1 MIKKLQ
7 DLQQHIQ
14 QEKRKYNHLSATRMY
29 ELIQAY
35 VKAQMQS
42 APIHQSE
49 RKLYYISAEFL
60 LGKMLT
66 SNLVNLGL
74 LDEMQELVQKEG
86 FAWSQ
91 IQDEEMEP
99 SLGNGGLGRLA
110 ACFLDSIAS
119 LQRNG
124 DGIGLYYHFGL
135 FEQKFENN
143 KQVELPNRWIGKTS
157 WFTKKEV
164 NYRVPYKNGWL
175 KPILYDMEVIGEH
188 GTRNTL
194 HLFDV
199 ESVDESIVHDGI
211 QFDKTAIEKNLTLFL
226 YPDDNDEAGRKLRIY
241 QQYFMVSC
249 AAQMILEEALQHQW
263 DLRHLHEHVIIQI
276 NDTHPTMVILELI
289 RLLQK
294 RGLLLA
300 EAIEVV
306 SGMCA
311 YTNHTILAE
320 ALETW
325 PYAYLQDV
333 VPQLMNIIE
342 TLDVMMKERSKKAST
357 AIIDANRNVHM
368 ANIDIHIGKSV
379 NGVAAIHTDILKQS
393 ELKDFYA
400 LYPTKFNNKT
410 NGITFRRWLSG
421 CNTQLHHYLCDLLKK
436 DPSSHPEILK
446 ELVKYAHD
454 ETVIADIM
462 AIKQE
467 KKMEWIAHMKKKQQI
482 TLNPYAVF
490 DTQVKR
496 LHEYKRQ
503 QMNALYII
511 HKLLQIRDN
520 ELPPRPIN
528 IIFGAK
534 AACAYTIAKDII
546 HALLCLQELI
556 AKDEKVSPYLQL
568 CFIENYN
575 VSEAEFII
583 PASDISEQISLASK
597 EASGTG
603 NMKFMLNGAVTLG
616 TNDGANVE
624 IADLV
629 GQENIYTFGKDSD
642 TVIAHYANQ
651 DYVAKDIYE
660 GSEHVK
666 TLVDFL
672 ISDEMLRVGDPVSL
686 TRLHHELIHKDWFM
700 TLLDVEEYI
709 VCKEKMLQDYEKQT
723 DWGRKMLMNIAM
735 SGFFSSDR
743 TIQEYDRDIWKLS

>member
-226 YPDDNDEAGRKLRIY
+226 YPDDSDEAGRKLRIY

-723 DWGRKMLMNIAM
+723 DWCRKMLMNNAM

>member
-99 SLGNGGLGRLA
+99 SLGNGGLGRFA

-226 YPDDNDEAGRKLRIY
+226 YPDDSDEAGRKLRIY

-342 TLDVMMKERSKKAST
+342 ALDVMMKERSKKAST

-624 IADLV
+624 IAALV

>member
-49 RKLYYISAEFL
+49 HKLYYISAEFL

-226 YPDDNDEAGRKLRIY
+226 YPDDSDEAGRKLRIY

>member
-35 VKAQMQS
+35 VKVQMQS

-226 YPDDNDEAGRKLRIY
+226 YPDDSDEAGRKLRIY

-342 TLDVMMKERSKKAST
+342 ALDVMMKERSKKAST

>member
-35 VKAQMQS
+35 VKAQMQL

-175 KPILYDMEVIGEH
+175 KPILYDMEVIGER

-226 YPDDNDEAGRKLRIY
+226 YPDDSDEAGRKLRIY

-333 VPQLMNIIE
+333 VPQLINIIE
-342 TLDVMMKERSKKAST
+342 ALDVMMKERSKKAST

-446 ELVKYAHD
+446 ELVKYAQD

-511 HKLLQIRDN
+511 HKLLQIRNN

>member
-226 YPDDNDEAGRKLRIY
+226 YPDDSDEAGRKLRIY

-249 AAQMILEEALQHQW
+249 AAQMILEEALQQQW
-263 DLRHLHEHVIIQI
+263 DLRHLNEHVIIQI

>member
-226 YPDDNDEAGRKLRIY
+226 YPDDSDEAGRKLRIY

-306 SGMCA
+306 SGMCT

-511 HKLLQIRDN
+511 HKLVQIRDN

>member
-1 MIKKLQ
+1 
-7 DLQQHIQ
+7 
-14 QEKRKYNHLSATRMY
+14 
-29 ELIQAY
+29 
-35 VKAQMQS
+35 
-42 APIHQSE
+42 
-49 RKLYYISAEFL
+49 
-60 LGKMLT
+60 
-66 SNLVNLGL
+66 
-74 LDEMQELVQKEG
+74 
-86 FAWSQ
+86 
-91 IQDEEMEP
+91 
-99 SLGNGGLGRLA
+99 
-110 ACFLDSIAS
+110 
-119 LQRNG
+119 
-124 DGIGLYYHFGL
+124 
-135 FEQKFENN
+135 
-143 KQVELPNRWIGKTS
+143 
-157 WFTKKEV
+157 
-164 NYRVPYKNGWL
+164 
-175 KPILYDMEVIGEH
+175 MEVIGEH

-226 YPDDNDEAGRKLRIY
+226 YPDDSDEAGRKLRIY

-342 TLDVMMKERSKKAST
+342 ALDVMMKERSKKAST

-624 IADLV
+624 IAALV

>member
-226 YPDDNDEAGRKLRIY
+226 YPDDSDEPGRKLRIY